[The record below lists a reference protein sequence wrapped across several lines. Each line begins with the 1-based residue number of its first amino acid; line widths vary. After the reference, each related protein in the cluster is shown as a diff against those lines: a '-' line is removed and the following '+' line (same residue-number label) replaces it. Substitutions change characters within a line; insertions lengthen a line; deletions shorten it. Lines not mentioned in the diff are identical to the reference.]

1 MVNAVSNPSDCLAVF
16 YGLFFICTGP
26 RRRQEAAVVR
36 RKVAEAYPRSL
47 KKRKRA
53 WLLRE

>member
-16 YGLFFICTGP
+16 YGLFLICTGP